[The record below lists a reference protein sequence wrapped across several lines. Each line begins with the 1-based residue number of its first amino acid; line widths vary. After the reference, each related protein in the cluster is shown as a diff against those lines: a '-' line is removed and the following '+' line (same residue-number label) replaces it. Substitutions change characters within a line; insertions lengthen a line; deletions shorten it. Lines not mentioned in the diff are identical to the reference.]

1 MTMMRIFIE
10 FNDGTTDLSIC
21 GFDTANSICGEL
33 NNHKPEDF
41 IVIGAN
47 VCKAGDVRRVVIE
60 DLDKI
65 FETDKR
71 LKELRGSELGEVVK
85 DAATE

>member
-1 MTMMRIFIE
+1 MTLMRIFVE
-10 FNDGTTDLSIC
+10 FNNGTTDLSIC
-21 GFDTANSICGEL
+21 GFDTASSICGEL
-33 NNHKPEDF
+33 NSHKPEDF

-47 VCKAGDVRRVVIE
+47 ICKAGDVRRVVIE

-65 FETDKR
+65 FEADKH
-71 LKELRGSELGEVVK
+71 LKELREGELGEVIK